1 MLKYFYFSQI
11 LKDNAS
17 LLETLEEMHT
27 LSLKMF
33 FNSLNCNANKLLEKV
48 KVFSSSTV
56 FETWYFLQIPLVNN
70 LVSFWII
77 WFCYEN
83 AYVRSK

>member
-1 MLKYFYFSQI
+1 MLKCFYFRQI

-48 KVFSSSTV
+48 KLFSSAV
-56 FETWYFLQIPLVNN
+56 YETKLLQISVVNN

-83 AYVRSK
+83 ACVTSN